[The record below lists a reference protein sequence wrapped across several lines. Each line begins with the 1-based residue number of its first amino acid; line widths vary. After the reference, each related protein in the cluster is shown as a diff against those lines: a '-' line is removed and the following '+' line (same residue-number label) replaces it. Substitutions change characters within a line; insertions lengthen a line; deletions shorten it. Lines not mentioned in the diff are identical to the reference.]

1 MDRFPPT
8 NFCSLDSK
16 AEEVLQTYLQSK
28 EAVSNAIL
36 HTDQSLT
43 EKETEIEGK
52 KWIREQKYKPKK
64 LITYKICNSLTI
76 FLF

>member
-36 HTDQSLT
+36 QTDQSLT
-43 EKETEIEGK
+43 EKEKEIEGK
-52 KWIREQKYKPKK
+52 KWKKKHKP
-64 LITYKICNSLTI
+64 
-76 FLF
+76 

>member
-36 HTDQSLT
+36 QTDQSLT
-43 EKETEIEGK
+43 EKEKEIEGK
-52 KWIREQKYKPKK
+52 KRKKKHKPRNK
-64 LITYKICNSLTI
+64 LLTKSCNSLA
-76 FLF
+76 FCLS